1 MDRCFKA
8 RGLLVVYI
16 FGLSYRD
23 RDSLPLFGADI
34 RHVMLSFQGGEL
46 SPDRHFCEM
55 SDECAQELHLRRIV
69 REDRI
74 GMETNPIPSLQLVSL
89 KVTSER
95 RRVDRLATAPQ
106 HQKQSIPAIIN
117 E

>member
-23 RDSLPLFGADI
+23 RDSLRLFGADI

-95 RRVDRLATAPQ
+95 RVDRLATAPQ